1 MNQPRREYNGK
12 ASLGKRTLEDILDY
26 LCLVGESITPPYLW
40 RPIANDPKDEMLV
53 ELAVAGGCDR
63 IITFNKRD
71 LVDVLKIGIRLQTP
85 KEFLDEM
92 EEQDERA

>member
-1 MNQPRREYNGK
+1 
-12 ASLGKRTLEDILDY
+12 
-26 LCLVGESITPPYLW
+26 
-40 RPIANDPKDEMLV
+40 MLV

-71 LVDVLKIGIRLQTP
+71 LVDVLKFGIDLQTP

-92 EEQDERA
+92 EEHHERT